1 MFQHITRTGTLTGLQ
16 PRIYVS
22 CHKDDL
28 ELHLRSVCADIF
40 AAQENCAVFYE
51 DEPDR
56 SLAEGELEDLLSDMR
71 MVVVPVTQKL
81 LRERSRALDT
91 EIPAALRLNI
101 PVLPILFEEDDTG
114 RLIGKFNNTEIFGG
128 LQFLNKYDRDPTAL
142 RYQDKLAA
150 FLSSVLIS
158 ESDTGRIH
166 EEFSSKVFLSYRKKD
181 RAFAQELM
189 RRIHSV
195 DVCRDTA
202 IWYDEYLI
210 PGESFDDNIMKALND
225 SDVFIMSVS
234 PAFEEPGNYVA
245 DHEYPDAVRKNKPL
259 VAAEMKRFDQKSLD
273 NLEELYPGIN
283 ALMVDP
289 DDADAFGVTLR
300 QRLIEDAGIDEKD
313 LLNDD
318 GEHLYYIALAYQN
331 GIRTEPD
338 PAKAANIF
346 RMSAEN
352 GCCEAWVKLITMY
365 HLGSGVAWDP
375 NKALEYCEKAE
386 AAMKPFEGSSLRN
399 DNALADVYDEK
410 VRIYS
415 RLHNEEETINACWQ
429 AVELRKK
436 MQAMYEDASLG
447 KYCESVLNIATLMFE
462 AGMFAD
468 AGDLLAGFVVE
479 NGLMPE
485 DEAASDGSTEDIAML
500 RVRARIYSSLVAV
513 FIQLKRHTDVVRYA
527 RARADVC
534 ERLEAATGEVEA
546 LRSLAE
552 AYSSL
557 ADFLKNSDPYEA
569 DIYIDKYTEIRSR
582 LKDIDGDR
590 WQTMGGAIDTFSIA
604 DNTLMKVYRG
614 DSSAVE
620 KAKSLYNEVLDI
632 CAREMITGNRYNA
645 ILLTANVYRRF
656 GEIEETIKGSI
667 RDALKY
673 FNKGLAVCRDAE
685 KEYRNNIQ
693 LMHVTSGLLDKIGAI
708 YLKTDDLT
716 EATRY
721 LTDALE
727 LDMRSARMAKDPA
740 SKHNLAKSHM
750 RIADIN
756 KERGHQPVADVNNK
770 SALKILI
777 TLAQETDDYRVLE
790 DLALANFRLGLSER
804 IPAEKRLDYCEKAL
818 RIYELLM
825 EMTNNAS
832 EYVSAHDSV
841 QTLIE
846 SIK

>member
-28 ELHLRSVCADIF
+28 ELYLKSVCADIF
-40 AAQENCAVFYE
+40 AAQENCAVFYD
-51 DEPDR
+51 DEPGR
-56 SLAEGELEDLLSDMR
+56 SLAEGELEDFLSDMR
-71 MVVVPVTQKL
+71 LVVIPVTRKL

-101 PVLPILFEEDDTG
+101 PVLPIMFEEDETG
-114 RLIGKFNNTEIFGG
+114 ELIGEFNSTEVFGG

-142 RYQDKLAA
+142 RYQDKLAT
-150 FLSSVLIS
+150 FLAMVLLS
-158 ESDTGRIH
+158 ESDTERIH

-210 PGESFDDNIMKALND
+210 PGESFDENIMAALND

-273 NLEELYPGIN
+273 NLETLYPGIN

-289 DDADAFGVTLR
+289 DDADSFGVTLR
-300 QRLIEDAGIDEKD
+300 QRLIEDAGIDEED

-352 GCCEAWVKLITMY
+352 GCCEAWIKLITMY

-375 NKALEYCEKAE
+375 NEALSYCEKAE

-415 RLHNEEETINACWQ
+415 RLRNEEETINACWQ

-447 KYCESVLNIATLMFE
+447 ERFSRQFNYPEEPMGHETYYIACRTDNEEIDWNNLSTF
-462 AGMFAD
+462 
-468 AGDLLAGFVVE
+468 
-479 NGLMPE
+479 NGKKI
-485 DEAASDGSTEDIAML
+485 G
-500 RVRARIYSSLVAV
+500 
-513 FIQLKRHTDVVRYA
+513 
-527 RARADVC
+527 
-534 ERLEAATGEVEA
+534 
-546 LRSLAE
+546 
-552 AYSSL
+552 
-557 ADFLKNSDPYEA
+557 
-569 DIYIDKYTEIRSR
+569 
-582 LKDIDGDR
+582 
-590 WQTMGGAIDTFSIA
+590 
-604 DNTLMKVYRG
+604 
-614 DSSAVE
+614 VE
-620 KAKSLYNEVLDI
+620 KALEISEEADLVLYVIDSSVPLDENDHRIINIIKDKNTIILFNKSDLEQAVSESDLQSLIYGNEKGLNEDINNFINNNHNIPILRISLKDGNGIDELEKILDSKFVSEGNQLNDEVI
-632 CAREMITGNRYNA
+632 VTNLRHFQELKSAKESLLNVEKSIDDGMEEDFFTVDLMDAYRHLGMIIG
-645 ILLTANVYRRF
+645 
-656 GEIEETIKGSI
+656 EETG
-667 RDALKY
+667 
-673 FNKGLAVCRDAE
+673 
-685 KEYRNNIQ
+685 
-693 LMHVTSGLLDKIGAI
+693 
-708 YLKTDDLT
+708 
-716 EATRY
+716 
-721 LTDALE
+721 
-727 LDMRSARMAKDPA
+727 
-740 SKHNLAKSHM
+740 
-750 RIADIN
+750 
-756 KERGHQPVADVNNK
+756 
-770 SALKILI
+770 
-777 TLAQETDDYRVLE
+777 E
-790 DLALANFRLGLSER
+790 DLVNEIFSKFCMG
-804 IPAEKRLDYCEKAL
+804 K
-818 RIYELLM
+818 
-825 EMTNNAS
+825 
-832 EYVSAHDSV
+832 
-841 QTLIE
+841 
-846 SIK
+846 

>member
-210 PGESFDDNIMKALND
+210 PGESFDENIMAALND

-273 NLEELYPGIN
+273 NLETLYPGIN

-289 DDADAFGVTLR
+289 DDADSFGVTLR

-318 GEHLYYIALAYQN
+318 GEHLYYIALAYRN

-338 PAKAANIF
+338 PAKAADIF

-365 HLGSGVAWDP
+365 HLGSGITRDLDA
-375 NKALEYCEKAE
+375 ALAYCEKAE
-386 AAMKPFEGSSLRN
+386 AALKPLEGSSLRN

-410 VRIYS
+410 GSIYS
-415 RLHNEEETINACWQ
+415 ILGNEEALLDTRWKAIEQ
-429 AVELRKK
+429 RKK

-447 KYCESVLNIATLMFE
+447 KYCESVLNLAVLMFNS
-462 AGMFAD
+462 GLYAD
-468 AGDLLAGFVVE
+468 AGDLAAGFVIE
-479 NGLMPE
+479 NGLALE
-485 DEAASDGSTEDIAML
+485 DEAAPDGSPEDIAML
-500 RVRARIYSSLVAV
+500 RVRVRIYNLLVMV
-513 FIQLKRHTDVVRYA
+513 FIQLKRHTDVIRYA
-527 RARADVC
+527 RARVDAC

-546 LRSLAE
+546 LKSLAD
-552 AYSSL
+552 ADMNL
-557 ADFLKNSDPYEA
+557 ADFLKNTDPDDA
-569 DIYIDKYTEIRSR
+569 DVYIEKYTEARSR
-582 LKDIDGDR
+582 LNEIEGDNSH
-590 WQTMGGAIDTFSIA
+590 TMGGAIDTFAIA
-604 DNTLMKVYRG
+604 DNMLLKIYRG
-614 DSSAVE
+614 DDSAVE
-620 KAKSLYNEVLDI
+620 KAKNLYNEVLDV
-632 CAREMITGNRYNA
+632 CAGLMNSSNRYSA
-645 ILLTANVYRRF
+645 LILTANVYRRF
-656 GEIEETIKGSI
+656 GEIEEAIQGSI
-667 RDALKY
+667 RNALEF
-673 FNKGLAVCRDAE
+673 FNKGLAVCRDAG
-685 KEYRNNIQ
+685 KEYRNDIR
-693 LMHVTSGLLDKIGAI
+693 LMHVTSGLLDKIGSI
-708 YLKTDDLT
+708 YLRTDDLT
-716 EATRY
+716 NATRY

-727 LDMRSARMAKDPA
+727 MDMRSARLVKDP
-740 SKHNLAKSHM
+740 SSRHN
-750 RIADIN
+750 
-756 KERGHQPVADVNNK
+756 
-770 SALKILI
+770 KILI
-777 TLAQETDDYRVLE
+777 PLAQETDDYRVLE

-804 IPAEKRLDYCEKAL
+804 IPAEKRLDYCEKAE

-841 QTLIE
+841 QNLLD
-846 SIK
+846 SIR